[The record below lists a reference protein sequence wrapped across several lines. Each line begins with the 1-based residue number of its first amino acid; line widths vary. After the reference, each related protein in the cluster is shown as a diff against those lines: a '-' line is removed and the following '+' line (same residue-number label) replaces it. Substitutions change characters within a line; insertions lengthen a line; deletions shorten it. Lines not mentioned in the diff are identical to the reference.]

1 MERRFQVDLRGI
13 VDLLSHHLYASPRV
27 YARELLQNAADAITA
42 RRAADPDAAPGRVV
56 VEPAVDGSLRVHDNG
71 IGLTEEQVHTFLAS
85 VGRTSKR
92 DELGFARQDY
102 LGQFGIGLLSCF
114 MVADTIEVVSRS
126 AGGGP
131 AVRWTGYADGRYAV
145 EVDETARE
153 SVGTTVVLRPRPG
166 GGHWLAPT
174 QVREL
179 VRSYGHL
186 LDVDVVLTEPDGGPE
201 SEPERLTDPQ
211 APWEVAYDDPE
222 VRRAALLDYG
232 AQLLGSRPM
241 EVVDLK
247 VPEAGLVGVGFVLP
261 SAAAVGQGGHR
272 VYLKRMLLSEDA
284 RELVPDWAFFLRCV
298 VDTALLRPTASREA
312 LYADDLLDRV
322 RESLGEQIRGWLLD
336 LSVHHPDRLAA
347 FLRVHH
353 LGVKALAVRDD
364 EMLRLV
370 DAWLPFETSRGA
382 MPLRT
387 FRRGASMIRYVNTVD
402 EFRSL
407 AAIASAAGTP
417 LVNAG
422 YAYDAEILERLSRL
436 DPKITVRRLDPG
448 ELAARLDPLSEEQ
461 ERSVAGFL
469 ETARRAL
476 ADLDCVPL
484 IRQFDPV
491 TVPAL
496 YIASQQAREQDNVR
510 RNLAGADELWS
521 DVLSAF
527 ADVEIEHRPEL
538 VFNWRHPLIRRIA
551 GSPSG
556 PALRNAV
563 EALYGQALLAGHH
576 PLRAADTA
584 ALNRSFLALLER
596 SFAAPETGGGS
607 TPTSGGGPAR
617 RRTPHPRRCHEAAGR

>member
-42 RRAADPDAAPGRVV
+42 RHADDPDAEPGRVV
-56 VEPAVDGSLRVHDNG
+56 VEPMADGSLRVHDNG
-71 IGLTEEQVHTFLAS
+71 IGLNESQVHTFLAS

-92 DELGFARQDY
+92 DELGFARQDF

-126 AGGGP
+126 ATGGP
-131 AVRWTGYADGRYAV
+131 AVRWTGYSDGRYTV
-145 EVDETARE
+145 EVDETARADI
-153 SVGTTVVLRPRPG
+153 GTTVILRPRPG
-166 GGHWLAPT
+166 GTHWLAKN
-174 QVREL
+174 QVSEL
-179 VRSYGHL
+179 IRSYGHL
-186 LDVDVVLTEPDGGPE
+186 LDVDVVLVDPDAGQV
-201 SEPERLTDPQ
+201 RLTDPQ
-211 APWEVAYDDPE
+211 APWEIAYDDPE
-222 VRRAALLDYG
+222 TRRAALLDYG

-241 EVVDLK
+241 EVIDLR
-247 VPEAGLVGVGFVLP
+247 VPEAGLVGVGFVLS
-261 SAAAVGQGGHR
+261 SASAVGQGGHR

-284 RELVPDWAFFLRCV
+284 KQLAPDWAFFVRGV
-298 VDTALLRPTASREA
+298 VDTSMLRPTASREA
-312 LYADDLLDRV
+312 LYSDDLLDQV
-322 RESLGEQIRGWLLD
+322 RESLGQQIRDWLLD
-336 LSVHHPDRLAA
+336 LSVNHPDRLAA

-382 MPLRT
+382 MPLQA
-387 FRRGASMIRYVNTVD
+387 FRRNASMIRYVNTVD

-422 YAYDAEILERLSRL
+422 YAYDTEILERLSRL

-448 ELAARLDPLSEEQ
+448 ELAARLEPLSEEQ
-461 ERSVAGFL
+461 QRSVAGFL
-469 ETARRAL
+469 ETARTVL

-496 YIASQQAREQDNVR
+496 YVASQQARQQDQMR
-510 RNLAGADELWS
+510 RNLAGVDELWS

-527 ADVEIEHRPEL
+527 ADVEVEHRPEL
-538 VFNWRHPLIRRIA
+538 VFNWRHPLIRRIV
-551 GSPSG
+551 GSPPG

-576 PLRAADTA
+576 PLRAVDTA

-596 SFAAPETGGGS
+596 SFAAPATGSRPATGAA
-607 TPTSGGGPAR
+607 PPSGGGTVPAAD
-617 RRTPHPRRCHEAAGR
+617 TPSEEMP